1 MYLISLFLFAFNL
14 ALAYFSGATGGAILG
29 SAFPGCGIVN
39 NTYTCGNPN
48 ITQGSISLP
57 YDPELVNM
65 TQQYAY
71 SNKNMSAL
79 ETVYVDV
86 QGIATGVL
94 GIINIIGKSTIFLP
108 WFFSSMPF
116 YMPMDLAWDISA
128 GVWFCYGI
136 GIFQLVTGRGL
147 KYYK

>member
-1 MYLISLFLFAFNL
+1 MFLFVLNL
-14 ALAYFSGATGGAILG
+14 AMAYFSGATGGAIMG

-39 NTYTCGNPN
+39 NTYTCGDPN
-48 ITQGSISLP
+48 ISMGSTSLP

-71 SNKNMSAL
+71 TNKNMSAL
-79 ETVYVDV
+79 ETIYIDV

-94 GIINIIGKSTIFLP
+94 ILINIIGKSTIFLP

-116 YMPMDLAWDISA
+116 QMPMDLAWYLSA
-128 GVWFCYGI
+128 GIWFVYSVGLA
-136 GIFQLVTGRGL
+136 QLLTGRGL